1 MRRSV
6 VSLCLES
13 SKLWPA
19 WSRYLHKIIYVC
31 HFVQCLMWLF
41 VLMGLLIKK
50 KRKKTNKPPSQS
62 ISYSPTDNKQH
73 HVEAMCSSFG
83 SVLSEYEPTMQIS
96 IKKKQKK
103 TSEPL
108 SMWGGRPV
116 AETHRVDEDS
126 RNRRVITVCAIKS
139 SNARFEV
146 HKKSSICLYFK
157 DSQLFPSLCEDR
169 LCSPEE
175 VCEVTWTVRGRHAK
189 RDALSTRRDAS
200 RRIIDPCK
208 KVPLLFCR
216 GCMFI

>member
-1 MRRSV
+1 MRR
-6 VSLCLES
+6 
-13 SKLWPA
+13 
-19 WSRYLHKIIYVC
+19 
-31 HFVQCLMWLF
+31 
-41 VLMGLLIKK
+41 
-50 KRKKTNKPPSQS
+50 
-62 ISYSPTDNKQH
+62 
-73 HVEAMCSSFG
+73 
-83 SVLSEYEPTMQIS
+83 
-96 IKKKQKK
+96 
-103 TSEPL
+103 
-108 SMWGGRPV
+108 GRPV